1 MNRNQAP
8 VVQTLDSATHR
19 INQYSTDMHW
29 ENQSRHPADSD
40 IQRLNNLGQGN
51 KLRAMDSESS
61 KKKNLHNYV
70 TTQ

>member
-19 INQYSTDMHW
+19 INQYSADMHW

-40 IQRLNNLGQGN
+40 IQRFNNLGQDN

-61 KKKNLHNYV
+61 KKKKLHNYV

>member
-19 INQYSTDMHW
+19 MNQYSADMHW
-29 ENQSRHPADSD
+29 ENQSRHPVDSN
-40 IQRLNNLGQGN
+40 IQRLNNQGQDN

-61 KKKNLHNYV
+61 KKKNSRNYV

>member
-19 INQYSTDMHW
+19 TNQYSTDMHW

-40 IQRLNNLGQGN
+40 IQRLNNLGQDN
-51 KLRAMDSESS
+51 KLCAMDSKSS